1 MSITSQMNGIPMREI
16 ILSSIVFV
24 AGLVAPLLTQAQ
36 GTLFVS
42 NIGQASGGSAGIGS
56 DSWLAQRFITGT
68 NAGGYLLNSAQL
80 LMEVASGSPNGF
92 TVSLYGNSG
101 SGPASNLGSLSGPD
115 PTSGGVFTYATSGI
129 MLSPSTLYFVVA
141 TAATP
146 TAQGAYNW
154 SAANESAVTDG
165 WFIPVGYN
173 YSADGLSWQL
183 SRQYTFQMAIYATAV
198 PEPATLAL
206 AALALGALSFR
217 WRKP

>member
-1 MSITSQMNGIPMREI
+1 MKGIPMREI

-36 GTLFVS
+36 GTLFAS
-42 NIGQASGGSAGIGS
+42 NLGQPSGGSAAIGS

-68 NAGGYLLNSAQL
+68 NAGGYVLNSAQL

-92 TVSLYGNSG
+92 TVSLYSNSG
-101 SGPASNLGSLSGPD
+101 SGPASNLGSLSGSD
-115 PTSGGVFTYATSGI
+115 PSTGGIFTYATSGI
-129 MLSPSTLYFVVA
+129 MLSPSALYFVVA

-154 SAANESAVTDG
+154 SAANESAITDG

-183 SRQYTFQMAIYATAV
+183 SRQYTFQMSIYATAI
-198 PEPATLAL
+198 PEPAALVLAGLGL
-206 AALALGALSFR
+206 AALSFCR
-217 WRKP
+217 RKA